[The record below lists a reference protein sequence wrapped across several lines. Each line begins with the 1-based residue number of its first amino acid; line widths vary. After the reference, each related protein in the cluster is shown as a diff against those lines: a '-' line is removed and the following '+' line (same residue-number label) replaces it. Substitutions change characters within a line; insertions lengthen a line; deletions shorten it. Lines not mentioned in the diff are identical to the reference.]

1 MSVLIA
7 FFMHVLPTASE
18 GTEGGSCCASQGEAS
33 IWVGEMVAPGERLW
47 SDTGAWPCWSE
58 VAFPSWWGSAVLLSA
73 PPGSSCLPACSEPQC
88 LSAHQDNVSYIK

>member
-33 IWVGEMVAPGERLW
+33 VWVGEMVAPGEWLW

-58 VAFPSWWGSAVLLSA
+58 VAFPS
-73 PPGSSCLPACSEPQC
+73 
-88 LSAHQDNVSYIK
+88 